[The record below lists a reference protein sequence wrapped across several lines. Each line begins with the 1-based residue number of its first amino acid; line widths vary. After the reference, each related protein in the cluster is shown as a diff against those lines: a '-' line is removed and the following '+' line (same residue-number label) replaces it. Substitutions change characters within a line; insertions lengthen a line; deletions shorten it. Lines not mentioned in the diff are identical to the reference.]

1 MYLLTNTVVLGDAS
15 DDDEEQEELFPE
27 SKKPAPTETRESR
40 KEREDRLRKM
50 MEDDDGMVN
59 SKTSQSH
66 ANESQRRM
74 KKCQMLQSPRSPAHQ
89 LTNRL
94 PNKKS

>member
-1 MYLLTNTVVLGDAS
+1 VLGDAS

-27 SKKPAPTETRESR
+27 SKKPASAETRESR

-50 MEDDDGMVN
+50 MEDDDGMIN
-59 SKTSQSH
+59 SNASQSH
-66 ANESQRRM
+66 ANEVQMRM
-74 KKCQMLQSPRSPAHQ
+74 KKCQMLQSLKNPAHP

-94 PNKKS
+94 PNKKT